1 MNDRLRT
8 AKRYR
13 EYAEE
18 LRVIAA
24 DKHVPENRDALLKIA
39 EDYEQMAASLD
50 AVNEPRLAIED
61 SARDSTLKTVGRTS

>member
-1 MNDRLRT
+1 MSERLKT

-24 DKHVPENRDALLKIA
+24 DKHVPENRAALLKIA
-39 EDYEQMAASLD
+39 EDYDRMAASL
-50 AVNEPRLAIED
+50 EAIQGEWRMA
-61 SARDSTLKTVGRTS
+61 SGE

>member
-1 MNDRLRT
+1 MSDRVKT

-24 DKHVPENRDALLKIA
+24 DKHLPANRDALLKIA
-39 EDYEQMAASLD
+39 EDYERMATAFE
-50 AVNEPRLAIED
+50 AVHDVKQAVQSPVLQKPA
-61 SARDSTLKTVGRTS
+61 GRA

>member
-1 MNDRLRT
+1 MNDRLKT

-24 DKHVPENRDALLKIA
+24 DKHAPENRDGLLKIA
-39 EDYEQMAASLD
+39 EDYERMA
-50 AVNEPRLAIED
+50 
-61 SARDSTLKTVGRTS
+61 STLEAMHDSKQQVQDSLLQKPFRRA

>member
-1 MNDRLRT
+1 MNDRGKT

-24 DKHVPENRDALLKIA
+24 DKQVRENRDALLKIA
-39 EDYEQMAASLD
+39 KDYERMA
-50 AVNEPRLAIED
+50 
-61 SARDSTLKTVGRTS
+61 STLEAMHDVKQVIQNSVLQKPLGRA